1 MSCRKSEGVFV
12 VQMKAL
18 LFCVFFLGLF
28 ALAPMAAAQSES
40 AADESG
46 SAEQVASASSEQAW
60 SSSTDATL
68 SYAVLADLLAD
79 EKTRDA
85 LITQL
90 RQLADE
96 QPSGKAG
103 PEQDSAQDQ
112 DNGADQGDI
121 NAAGTAEGQSM
132 GGVAGSLQAFAADMA
147 GDFAQM
153 ADMLRGLFAG
163 EGIHEMSAAQWKSRW
178 LTLALIIV
186 STLVA
191 FTVFR
196 LAALAFFRRLDAWV
210 ERSQASKSN
219 KRSAQLVPRVGA
231 AAGALAIDTVTIL
244 LAALAGYGLSLFI
257 QEKWQISTLLGLL
270 FVSAFVAIEIARSL
284 CRVVFAERHPNLRLW
299 RMSDTQAAYWSGW
312 LQRIIRITGYGMLV
326 AVPVFQQMLTQSV
339 GRIVGLFIMLG
350 VYVYAVRVIWRNR
363 HDVRARIERC
373 AESASNAFF
382 ATLYRIAGRL
392 WHWLG
397 LAYFT
402 ALLIATQIDQQ
413 NALSFITEATL
424 RTLVVAGV
432 ATLVAATLSS
442 LLARKIT
449 LSDDVRNRVPLL
461 ESRLNSYVPS
471 AIRLLRGVILVI
483 AILLILDAW
492 RAFSLTEWLYSA
504 QGRAAIAG
512 IVHVAVILLFAMG
525 IWTVVASIIESKLND
540 DPSTGT
546 TERQKTL
553 LLLFRSAALAV
564 IVTMTVLIVLSQIG
578 VDIGPLIA
586 GAGVIGLAV
595 GFGAQKLVQDII
607 TGVFI
612 QLENGMNHNDVVE
625 VAGIFGTVEK
635 ITVRTVGIRTLDGG
649 YHLIPFS
656 AIDKVSNHMRDFG
669 YHYGEY
675 IIAYGADVDEAIQLL
690 YEAFDEFMQDPAL
703 AGMVLDKI
711 DIPGVTSLHER
722 GYNIRVLIKTIPGM
736 QWAVQRGFNRLVR
749 KRFAE
754 AGIDLPYPQ
763 TVLHF
768 GKPQPGD
775 IDPHTLGGR
784 SSDEQQ
790 KSQSA
795 AAAKPFNPQTQGPAP
810 SGPDVGG
817 GPDN

>member
-1 MSCRKSEGVFV
+1 MNCRNGEGVFV
-12 VQMKAL
+12 VQVQAL
-18 LFCVFFLGLF
+18 LVCVFFLGLF
-28 ALAPMAAAQSES
+28 ALAPIAAAQPSNPS
-40 AADESG
+40 SVST
-46 SAEQVASASSEQAW
+46 SAEKSVSSDGEPASSVD
-60 SSSTDATL
+60 TTL

-79 EKTRDA
+79 EKSRNA

-96 QPSGKAG
+96 QPGNK
-103 PEQDSAQDQ
+103 P
-112 DNGADQGDI
+112 GADQE
-121 NAAGTAEGQSM
+121 NAKNQDDGAAQADSDSSGASTEAEAQSM
-132 GGVAGSLQAFAADMA
+132 EGAAGSLQTFAADMA
-147 GDFAQM
+147 NDFSQTA
-153 ADMLRGLFAG
+153 AMLRGLFAG

-178 LTLALIIV
+178 LSLVLVIV

-191 FTVFR
+191 FAVFR
-196 LAALAFFRRLDAWV
+196 LAALFFFRRLDAWV
-210 ERSQASKSN
+210 KRNQASKPN
-219 KRSAQLVPRVGA
+219 KRSAQLIPRIGA
-231 AAGALAIDTVTIL
+231 AAGALAIDAVTIL

-257 QEKWQISTLLGLL
+257 QEKWQIPSLLGLL

-284 CRVVFAERHPNLRLW
+284 CRVVFAERHPHLRLW
-299 RMSDTQAAYWSGW
+299 RMSDTQAKYWSGW
-312 LQRIIRITGYGMLV
+312 LQRIIGLTGYGMLV
-326 AVPVFQQMLTQSV
+326 AVPVVQQMLTPSM

-363 HDVRARIERC
+363 YDVRARIEGC
-373 AESASNAFF
+373 AETASNAFF

-392 WHWLG
+392 WHWVG

-402 ALLIATQIDQQ
+402 ALLVATQADQQ
-413 NALSFITEATL
+413 NALPFITEATL

-432 ATLVAATLSS
+432 ATLIAAMLSS
-442 LLARKIT
+442 LLARKIK
-449 LSDDVRNRVPLL
+449 LSDDIRSRLPLL
-461 ESRLNSYVPS
+461 ESRLNSYVPG

-492 RAFSLTEWLYSA
+492 RAFSLSEWLYSA

-540 DPSTGT
+540 DPSNGT

-675 IIAYGADVDEAIQLL
+675 IIAYGADVDEAIGLL
-690 YEAFDEFMQDPAL
+690 HEAFDEIMQDPEL

-768 GKPQPGD
+768 GKPQPSD
-775 IDPHTLGGR
+775 IDPQTLGGR
-784 SSDEQQ
+784 LQGEQP
-790 KSQSA
+790 SA
-795 AAAKPFNPQTQGPAP
+795 AASKPFNPQTQGPAP

-817 GPDN
+817 GPDR

>member
-1 MSCRKSEGVFV
+1 VNCRNGEGVFV
-12 VQMKAL
+12 VQVQAL
-18 LFCVFFLGLF
+18 LVCVFLLGLF
-28 ALAPMAAAQSES
+28 ALAPIVAAQPVDPSS
-40 AADESG
+40 VSS
-46 SAEQVASASSEQAW
+46 SAEKSASTEGQ
-60 SSSTDATL
+60 SSSSADTTL

-79 EKTRDA
+79 EKSRNA

-96 QPSGKAG
+96 QPGNK
-103 PEQDSAQDQ
+103 P
-112 DNGADQGDI
+112 GADQA
-121 NAAGTAEGQSM
+121 NAKTQDDGAAQADSDSSGASTEAEAQSM
-132 GGVAGSLQAFAADMA
+132 EGAAGSLQTFAADMA
-147 GDFAQM
+147 NDFSQTA
-153 ADMLRGLFAG
+153 AMLRGLFAG

-178 LTLALIIV
+178 LSLVLVIV

-191 FTVFR
+191 FAVFR
-196 LAALAFFRRLDAWV
+196 LAALSFYRRLDAWV
-210 ERSQASKSN
+210 ERNQTSKPN
-219 KRSAQLVPRVGA
+219 KRSAQLMPRVGA
-231 AAGALAIDTVTIL
+231 AAGALAIDAVTIL

-257 QEKWQISTLLGLL
+257 QEKWQIPSLLGLL
-270 FVSAFVAIEIARSL
+270 FVSAFVAIELARSL
-284 CRVVFAERHPNLRLW
+284 CRVVFAERHPHLRLW
-299 RMSDTQAAYWSGW
+299 RMSDTQAQYWSGW
-312 LQRIIRITGYGMLV
+312 LQRVISITGYGMLV
-326 AVPVFQQMLTQSV
+326 AVPVVQQMLTQSM

-363 HDVRARIERC
+363 HDVRARIEQC
-373 AESASNAFF
+373 AETASNAFF

-392 WHWLG
+392 WHWVG

-402 ALLIATQIDQQ
+402 ALLVATQADQQ
-413 NALSFITEATL
+413 NALPFITEATL

-432 ATLVAATLSS
+432 ATLIAAILSS
-442 LLARKIT
+442 LLARKVR
-449 LSDDVRNRVPLL
+449 LSDDIRKRLPLL
-461 ESRLNSYVPS
+461 ESRLNSYVPG

-483 AILLILDAW
+483 AVLLILDAW
-492 RAFSLTEWLYSA
+492 RAFSLSEWLYSP

-656 AIDKVSNHMRDFG
+656 AIDRVSNHMRDFG

-675 IIAYGADVDEAIQLL
+675 IIAYGADVDEAIGLL
-690 YEAFDEFMQDPAL
+690 YEAFDELMQDPEL

-749 KRFAE
+749 KRFAD

-775 IDPHTLGGR
+775 IDPHILGGR
-784 SSDEQQ
+784 LQGEQPG
-790 KSQSA
+790 A
-795 AAAKPFNPQTQGPAP
+795 AAPKAFNPQTQGPAP

-817 GPDN
+817 GPDH